1 MNLNLNQLESLA
13 MADHLVM
20 RLETRRHYQFI
31 DRNIIYSNNKE
42 LTTKGAKEKLLR
54 SFSGLS
60 DADIAITVKLIFK
73 FIFQTT
79 NFVT

>member
-1 MNLNLNQLESLA
+1 MNLNQNQLDSLA

-31 DRNIIYSNNKE
+31 DRNIISNKE
-42 LTTKGAKEKLLR
+42 LTTKAAKKELMR

-60 DADIAITVKLIFK
+60 DEDIAITVKI
-73 FIFQTT
+73 
-79 NFVT
+79 NF